1 MMTGTVSL
9 SMNATPPPP
18 PLPAQ
23 LSLLPPNQPVAPIKS
38 SATVTQCL
46 IVNQVVAIHFPIVRT
61 LVVSP
66 VASAKTVTFGNTAV
80 LKKMANVLNGMTATT
95 LQRHRQLH
103 QHQQHKQPQ
112 LSQFV
117 LEIIKSGIAVPMLHV
132 WQHVRTQSPTVVEMI
147 INVLSNVCVKWALS
161 WTKMEAV
168 FSLTNVKPRPLLRP
182 RRPRQRL
189 RPLLQPRLRPQ
200 RPLLRPR
207 QQQRPQRRLQ
217 QHHRVPMV

>member
-1 MMTGTVSL
+1 MMTETVSL

-23 LSLLPPNQPVAPIKS
+23 LSLLPPYHHVVPIKS

-46 IVNQVVAIHFPIVRT
+46 IVNQVVAIHFLIVRT

-95 LQRHRQLH
+95 LQRHH
-103 QHQQHKQPQ
+103 QRHKQPQ

-117 LEIIKSGIAVPMLHV
+117 LEIIKSGTAVPTLH
-132 WQHVRTQSPTVVEMI
+132 
-147 INVLSNVCVKWALS
+147 A
-161 WTKMEAV
+161 
-168 FSLTNVKPRPLLRP
+168 
-182 RRPRQRL
+182 
-189 RPLLQPRLRPQ
+189 
-200 RPLLRPR
+200 
-207 QQQRPQRRLQ
+207 
-217 QHHRVPMV
+217 